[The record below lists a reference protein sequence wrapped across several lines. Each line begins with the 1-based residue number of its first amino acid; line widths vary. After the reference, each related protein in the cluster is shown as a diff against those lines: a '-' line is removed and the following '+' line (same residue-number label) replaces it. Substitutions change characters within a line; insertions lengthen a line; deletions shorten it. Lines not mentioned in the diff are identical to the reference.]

1 MYLNSMKF
9 YSRGHTCQ
17 LSRFSRDSPDLTSS
31 KIQIPISRSGLSK
44 YPEIPILKKS
54 NPFYDNKSRFP
65 SKILNPALLV
75 YANQSKSGIMTA
87 IAVYLYHV
95 YRVCGYI
102 GMCELV

>member
-1 MYLNSMKF
+1 M
-9 YSRGHTCQ
+9 HTCQ

-54 NPFYDNKSRFP
+54 NPFYDNISRFP